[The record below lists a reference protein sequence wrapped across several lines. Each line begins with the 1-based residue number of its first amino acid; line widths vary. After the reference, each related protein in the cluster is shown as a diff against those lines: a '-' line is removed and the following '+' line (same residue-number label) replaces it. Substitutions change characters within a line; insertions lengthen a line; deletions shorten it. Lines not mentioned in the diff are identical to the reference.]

1 MPPSSSRTH
10 FRQRPYRKR
19 RPRAVGSDLKG
30 CVLWLL
36 PVHPSDLVHS
46 SCEGASKTS
55 RGFAKKRERGED
67 PTILLM
73 MGRDDHLLSAYLD
86 LSAESSAVDTPSW
99 RSGAASGTA
108 IPAVRRGLGWL
119 SFGDLM
125 PDARARLAH
134 ECRR

>member
-10 FRQRPYRKR
+10 FRQRPYCKR

-55 RGFAKKRERGED
+55 RGHCEKWEREED
-67 PTILLM
+67 PTILLVQ
-73 MGRDDHLLSAYLD
+73 GRDDLLRTSVSLPFCQTLTCPYGETAL
-86 LSAESSAVDTPSW
+86 PSG
-99 RSGAASGTA
+99 SA
-108 IPAVRRGLGWL
+108 IPPLGRVREGRRV
-119 SFGDLM
+119 
-125 PDARARLAH
+125 RARRIWRFVKA
-134 ECRR
+134 

>member
-36 PVHPSDLVHS
+36 PVHPSDLEHA

-55 RGFAKKRERGED
+55 RGDCENWEREED

-86 LSAESSAVDTPSW
+86 LSAESSAVETPSW
-99 RSGAASGTA
+99 RSGAPPG
-108 IPAVRRGLGWL
+108 PLFL
-119 SFGDLM
+119 HY
-125 PDARARLAH
+125 DAAEGCSRSVI
-134 ECRR
+134 